1 MIVLKDRHHSRQQT
15 QLNAF
20 ILIVIAHCELS
31 LFRFMLSLAAVDGV
45 VSVTWSGGGG
55 GGGAGN
61 TFKLCLVVTS
71 AELHNFIPVSVI
83 LA

>member
-20 ILIVIAHCELS
+20 VLFIAHCRLS
-31 LFRFMLSLAAVDGV
+31 VFRFMVSLVLVDGV

-55 GGGAGN
+55 EGGAGKYFQ
-61 TFKLCLVVTS
+61 TLLGGDLC
-71 AELHNFIPVSVI
+71 
-83 LA
+83 

>member
-20 ILIVIAHCELS
+20 ILFIAHCELS

-45 VSVTWSGGGG
+45 VSVTWR
-55 GGGAGN
+55 GGGAG
-61 TFKLCLVVTS
+61 CW
-71 AELHNFIPVSVI
+71 
-83 LA
+83 